1 MPGTEVTP
9 GREPV
14 QFVEIRQP
22 LCSRTFGVAPC
33 MATGTA
39 DQKCYNTRKSC
50 RDPANFAL
58 GTPMALVFSR
68 GGVAEQGVTGASYVF
83 PALLSVTTAPTRINL
98 AGSNPDA
105 KGIGN
110 RAVCTVTLADF
121 QHTDR
126 LVDPYVAGRSWNPLA
141 ADRGTFWTRWL
152 ARNPYRQNIEM
163 VVYDGYAGQA
173 LSAMVKR
180 TYFLQDA
187 NLSGDKMTI
196 TGKDVLARVEDRKAQ
211 APLASPGVLQTDIG
225 FAATSFEATNAVL
238 ADYPATGTLRI
249 GNECMTYTGRATTA
263 NGVTFTGVSRGT
275 DNTTAEDHSAEDG
288 IQLCLRWHRT
298 PLVDV
303 YEELLSDFSGV
314 ATAWLDLAGW
324 HVEADSYLSFY
335 DLTGL
340 VTEPT
345 AVVDLLS
352 EIQIQTVSY
361 LWWDERVALVKLKAV
376 RGIEELPP
384 LLTDAAHI
392 IEDAFSISEKP
403 RERASQVWVSWGQVD
418 PTKGVEDIGNYT
430 ATSVFADIGSEADIK
445 YGEPSIRKVF
455 ARFLPSGAQA
465 DTTASKIITR
475 YVETPSEV
483 QFAMDAKDRAY
494 WVGDTV
500 QISHWRDVDVFGARR
515 IRTWTIVS
523 AEETLPGEVVQYGAE
538 DTTLSGRIAFVMA
551 AGAAGYPGSS
561 APFKNAYIGDAAG
574 LLSDGTNCARIN

>member
-1 MPGTEVTP
+1 MPGTEVAP

-22 LCSRTFGVAPC
+22 RCSRTFGVAPC

-58 GTPMALVFSR
+58 GSPLALVFSR

-83 PALLSVTTAPTRINL
+83 PTLLSVTTAPTRINL

-110 RAVCTVTLADF
+110 RAVCTVILADS

-163 VVYDGYAGQA
+163 IVYDGYAGQA

-249 GNECMTYTGRATTA
+249 GNECMTYTGRSATA
-263 NGVTFTGVSRGT
+263 NGVTFTGVVRGT

-288 IQLCLRWHRT
+288 VQLCLRWDRT

-303 YEELLSDFSGV
+303 YQELLSDFSGV
-314 ATAWLDLAGW
+314 ATAWLDLTGW
-324 HVEADSYLSFY
+324 NAEADSYLSFY

-384 LLTDAAHI
+384 LLTDATHI
-392 IEDAFSISEKP
+392 IEDAFAISEKP

-418 PTKGVEDIGNYT
+418 PTKGIEDIGNYT
-430 ATSVFADIGSEADIK
+430 ATSVFADIESETDAK

-500 QISHWRDVDVFGARR
+500 RISHWRDVDVYGARR
-515 IRTWTIVS
+515 VRTWTIVS
-523 AEETLPGEVVQYGAE
+523 AEETVPGEVVQYGAE